1 MYKEL
6 HALGKDYPDP
16 SYAFLYW
23 TLIEAVTDVC
33 LDTISMAGYAKCS
46 RVRYFPRHIKTL
58 TVILTSQIRK
68 QTSN

>member
-1 MYKEL
+1 MATRSRVISLYKEL

-33 LDTISMAGYAKCS
+33 LDTISMAGYAK
-46 RVRYFPRHIKTL
+46 
-58 TVILTSQIRK
+58 
-68 QTSN
+68 